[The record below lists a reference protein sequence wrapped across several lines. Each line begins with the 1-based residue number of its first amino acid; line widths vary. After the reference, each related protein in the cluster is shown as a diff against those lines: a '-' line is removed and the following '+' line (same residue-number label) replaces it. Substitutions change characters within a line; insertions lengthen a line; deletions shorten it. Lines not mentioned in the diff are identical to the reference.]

1 MTISCV
7 APRQLSHVVRHYQ
20 SAPTASSGNESLCFS
35 AGAGSVQLIIIIT
48 AAIFL
53 AAGDRAHSALHDQQN
68 VRDVTSQ
75 LKEISIINIV
85 LLAAARA
92 HARTDTH
99 THARSLARTRGTT
112 HTRARTHTHTHVR
125 THAHTQARARTH
137 TYTHTHTLTIRTHA
151 RTHARTRHAHDIGMH
166 VKHTG
171 AAY

>member
-99 THARSLARTRGTT
+99 THARSLARTRGTHTHARAHT
-112 HTRARTHTHTHVR
+112 HTHTFAHTHTHRRARAHTHTHTH
-125 THAHTQARARTH
+125 TH
-137 TYTHTHTLTIRTHA
+137 
-151 RTHARTRHAHDIGMH
+151 
-166 VKHTG
+166 
-171 AAY
+171 